1 MQTVSVTDLVRKFTD
16 YVNRVVYRG
25 ETFRLTR
32 NDRIVAELRPVPVGR
47 SLGDLPRLIAD
58 LPRLPTSEADSF
70 AQDVEEARRE
80 LTSHELKDPWAS

>member
-32 NDRIVAELRPVPVGR
+32 NDRVVAELRPVPVGR
-47 SLGDLPRLIAD
+47 SLGDLPGLIAD
-58 LPRLPTSEADSF
+58 LPRLPTSEAESF
-70 AQDVEEARRE
+70 AHDVEQARRE
-80 LTSHELKDPWAS
+80 LASHELKDPWAS